1 MTAPRPESLSEFD
14 AEAVAAQIRAQGT
27 AALPRPTP
35 ADAATSS
42 AGAATADGLLP
53 DTLSD
58 RGNAKLFV
66 KLYANDFRHVPG
78 IGWYRWDTTRWQMD
92 EDDTV
97 LWAAGDLAESIA
109 THDPRGIFTTN
120 ALQSHRR
127 RALSTTGINAMLSQ
141 AKSAPG
147 MVLNAARLDADH
159 YALCTPVGI
168 VDLRT
173 GLLKA
178 PEPNKDFHSRST
190 TVGPLHTV
198 TPRWGRFLTDTFGDD
213 AEGREMIDYLQLL
226 LGYSLTGDVGGQVL
240 PFLFGSGKNGKSVL
254 LDVLM
259 KLLGDYADAA
269 PPGFLMARPYE
280 GHPTDLA
287 ELHGRRVIVCSE
299 VKPGDKFDEARV
311 KLLTG
316 GDRIKARR
324 MRQDFFSFEPTHK
337 LWLLGNHRPEV
348 GTGGFAFWRRMRLIP
363 FERVV
368 PDHRKIDNLA
378 DILVTEE
385 GAGILGW
392 LIDGAQRYLT
402 GSPDLTGPER
412 VRIATTA
419 YAETEDHTGRFY
431 EETCVLGTELRAEQ
445 TALYAAYR
453 TWCQNEGAPVMTSRA
468 FAARTR
474 ELVGLASPKEMIL
487 SNQRKHYPGIGL
499 LTDTEG
505 AAGS

>member
-1 MTAPRPESLSEFD
+1 MTSPRPETLFEFD
-14 AEAVAAQIRAQGT
+14 AKTVAAQIRQQGSVPLPAQTGT
-27 AALPRPTP
+27 GPALSGP
-35 ADAATSS
+35 
-42 AGAATADGLLP
+42 ATADGLLP

-66 KLYANDFRHVPG
+66 RLYANDYRHVPG
-78 IGWYRWDTTRWQMD
+78 LGWYRWDSTRWQID

-97 LWAAGDLAESIA
+97 LWAAGDLAENIA
-109 THDPRGIFTTN
+109 VQDDRGVFTAQ
-120 ALQSHRR
+120 ALQKHRR
-127 RALSTTGINAMLSQ
+127 RALSTTGINAMLTQ
-141 AKSAPG
+141 ARSAPG
-147 MVLNAARLDADH
+147 MVLNAARLDADP
-159 YALCTPVGI
+159 YALCTPDGI

-173 GLLKA
+173 GLITA
-178 PEPNKDFHSRST
+178 PDPNKDFHSRST
-190 TVGPLHTV
+190 AVGPQHV
-198 TPRWGRFLTDTFGDD
+198 RAPRWERFLSDTFGDD
-213 AEGREMIDYLQLL
+213 AEGQEMIDYLQLL
-226 LGYSLTGDVGGQVL
+226 LGYSVTGDVGGQIL

-269 PPGFLMARPYE
+269 PPGFLMAKPYE

-385 GAGILGW
+385 GPGILGW
-392 LIDGAQRYLT
+392 LIDGARRYLA
-402 GSPDLTGPER
+402 GDRDLTGPER

-431 EETCVLGTELRAEQ
+431 EERCVLGGELRAEQ
-445 TALYAAYR
+445 TALYSVYKS
-453 TWCQNEGAPVMTSRA
+453 WCQNEGAPVMSSRA

-499 LTDTEG
+499 LADQEKD
-505 AAGS
+505 A